1 MHHRLHLQRCS
12 WGELAP
18 RESQT
23 LRGLV
28 YKSGNYGCLPVQ
40 PCRQAGDHSDR
51 PEAQFIP
58 VHLYM
63 AIIADRFPFCMKRPD
78 RVSAASGRCAGGRA
92 LKAKAYRLKKA
103 TFEYALPNPC
113 RSPPASEGKKG
124 WPCSG
129 VIASLWLSMKPHR
142 PPCDRRPMHKCEVYK
157 TIGGYTLCATKLR

>member
-12 WGELAP
+12 CGELAP

-103 TFEYALPNPC
+103 TFEYALPNLADL
-113 RSPPASEGKKG
+113 PPPRKAKRDGRARG
-124 WPCSG
+124 
-129 VIASLWLSMKPHR
+129 LLL
-142 PPCDRRPMHKCEVYK
+142 
-157 TIGGYTLCATKLR
+157 LCGLA